1 LNSLSAGLR
10 SSVKLQ
16 ERSPESR
23 GRGRRREILNSNNW
37 TLKVKAVPSRLL
49 RSRVHL
55 ENTLEIGKSTR
66 PYHFKNKFR
75 EKLRLFRLN

>member
-1 LNSLSAGLR
+1 MHNLSAGLK

-23 GRGRRREILNSNNW
+23 GRGRQSEMMKPNKWAI
-37 TLKVKAVPSRLL
+37 KVKAVPTRLL

-66 PYHFKNKFR
+66 PYHFKNKYR
-75 EKLRLFRLN
+75 EKLRLMRLT